1 MARTLRPIALIVLT
15 STLLALLVLIIGP
28 ENAVDQLVAMQTTIR
43 AHQVESA
50 VVLFIWSTILFLTVL
65 PLGTATI
72 LIAGALLGTW
82 AGWVQFVAQLVASLI
97 IYEAA
102 PPSREQD
109 AIQYLDAR
117 PRLKTAI
124 LRLQHHGIVA
134 TSFLRILPVV
144 PSALCSI
151 LCKALDIHRSKFIAG
166 TVAVGWIRPVL
177 FASIGS
183 AASLAAIKGHISFL

>member
-1 MARTLRPIALIVLT
+1 VARTLRSVALVVFVSFI
-15 STLLALLVLIIGP
+15 LALLVFITGP
-28 ENAVDQLVAMQTTIR
+28 ENIVDRLTAMQASIR
-43 AHQVESA
+43 AHPFESA
-50 VVLFIWSTILFLTVL
+50 LILFVWCTVLFLTVL
-65 PLGTATI
+65 PLGSATI

-102 PPSREQD
+102 TPSREQD